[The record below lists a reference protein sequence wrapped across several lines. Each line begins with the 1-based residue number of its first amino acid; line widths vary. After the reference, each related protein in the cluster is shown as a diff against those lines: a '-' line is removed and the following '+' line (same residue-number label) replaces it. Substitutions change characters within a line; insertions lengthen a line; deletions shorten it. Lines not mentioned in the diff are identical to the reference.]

1 MTSSTSS
8 PLSAEISLYPL
19 ADEYISV
26 IKSFVERLATYEDI
40 EVNTNT
46 MSTQIFGDFRRV
58 MEVLTDELEQVY
70 QQVPSQVLVCKF
82 INRDLRPG

>member
-1 MTSSTSS
+1 MNL

-19 ADEYISV
+19 ADQYLSI
-26 IKSFVERLATYEDI
+26 IKGFVERLAEYDDI
-40 EVNTNT
+40 VVNTNT

-58 MEVLTDELEQVY
+58 MQVLTDELEIIY

-82 INRDLRPG
+82 INRDLRPD

>member
-1 MTSSTSS
+1 MSNSLS
-8 PLSAEISLYPL
+8 LSAEISLYPL

-26 IKSFVERLATYEDI
+26 IKSFVERLADYEDI

-58 MEVLTDELEQVY
+58 MEVLTDELELVY
-70 QQVPSQVLVCKF
+70 QQVPSQALVCKF
-82 INRDLRPG
+82 INRDLRPT

>member
-1 MTSSTSS
+1 MNL

-19 ADEYISV
+19 ADQYLSV
-26 IKSFVERLATYEDI
+26 IKGFVERLAEYDDI
-40 EVNTNT
+40 VVNTNT

-58 MEVLTDELEQVY
+58 MQVLTDELEIVY

-82 INRDLRPG
+82 INRDLRPD